1 MDDLDVLI
9 VNPGKVETGLDLVRL
24 ATAVFYEVEYSLPRW
39 QQALG
44 RLHRLGQTQAV
55 KGVYVA
61 YRGTME
67 EQALGLMGAKKKAQL
82 LLYGENAYSA
92 IAEEAEDDN
101 GDFLRDLAGRVL
113 AGEDLS
119 DGLAG
124 LVTDTQTT
132 TRAWGSYTQQSVVLN
147 SWDDFAR
154 RHGFGNLADFLQ
166 AQRLRG
172 RRKAVAVE
180 RKRQPAL
187 W

>member
-44 RLHRLGQTQAV
+44 RLHRLGLDARRRRRAV

-92 IAEEAEDDN
+92 IAEEADDDS

-113 AGEDLS
+113 AGE
-119 DGLAG
+119 
-124 LVTDTQTT
+124 
-132 TRAWGSYTQQSVVLN
+132 
-147 SWDDFAR
+147 
-154 RHGFGNLADFLQ
+154 
-166 AQRLRG
+166 
-172 RRKAVAVE
+172 
-180 RKRQPAL
+180 
-187 W
+187 